1 MKIKMTV
8 IYGDEICE
16 DLKEAFGCDTDEELL
31 GAFKMTMAQAL
42 AAEAIDSEDLPIKC
56 ELIN

>member
-8 IYGDEICE
+8 LYGDEICE

-31 GAFKMTMAQAL
+31 GAFKMVMAQAL
-42 AAEAIDSEDLPIKC
+42 RQESVDSDDLSITYEKID
-56 ELIN
+56 